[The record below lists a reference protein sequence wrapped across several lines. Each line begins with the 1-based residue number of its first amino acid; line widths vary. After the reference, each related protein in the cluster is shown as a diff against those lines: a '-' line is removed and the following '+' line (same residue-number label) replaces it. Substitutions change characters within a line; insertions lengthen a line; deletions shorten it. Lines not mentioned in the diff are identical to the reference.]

1 MDHALH
7 HKLEATSADAMFHL
21 TIWIRF
27 FVNWSKEALS
37 WRVTARAC
45 CCLNT
50 RCIYVVQVQVSWGKR
65 KMMNTFL
72 VSDSLV
78 VYSGK
83 KTSWSHTDSWL
94 TFKIFSRSENDWSEV
109 IGCEQGNQVW
119 LGKYWDTLMGPGGS
133 QEMWSRGEPH
143 SNTPWIIAHC
153 GTGSGYGGGW
163 VTQLPDTALHWCTE
177 GGKAPYPQVDSV
189 YTERLAGVLLLPTY
203 SAV

>member
-45 CCLNT
+45 CWLNT

-83 KTSWSHTDSWL
+83 KHPGHILTHGSLLKFSHNLRMTEVRWL
-94 TFKIFSRSENDWSEV
+94 VVSRETKFGLVNT
-109 IGCEQGNQVW
+109 G
-119 LGKYWDTLMGPGGS
+119 
-133 QEMWSRGEPH
+133 
-143 SNTPWIIAHC
+143 TPWWGRAGARRCDPGESHIPTHP
-153 GTGSGYGGGW
+153 GSSHI
-163 VTQLPDTALHWCTE
+163 VAQALVME
-177 GGKAPYPQVDSV
+177 ED
-189 YTERLAGVLLLPTY
+189 E
-203 SAV
+203 